1 MSSRTSA
8 GALELGR
15 SAMAFVGDE
24 GLRYIGAFLITFGAA
39 WALTPVAGR
48 LAHRRGFLDHP
59 GGHSTHTAATPTLG
73 GLAIAVAFV
82 AVGIWAGG
90 ADGQLVTVLAGA
102 AMLAVPGAV
111 DDRRSLSPRR
121 RLGLEAAAA
130 VALWVVGIRAGLLGH
145 TWFDLPL
152 TVLWVMAVV
161 NAFNMIDNHDG
172 IAAVVAAMSTL
183 GIAAI
188 SADSG
193 YHLVAAFS
201 LSVAGACLGFFV
213 HNKPPATIFLG
224 DAGSMFLGFLVAAL
238 ALKVDLPQ
246 GSWIVRLSV
255 ATLLVAVPLFDEA
268 LVVLARLR
276 EHRPVML
283 GSTDHSAHR
292 LRALGWSKNRV
303 VVTMGGAQAVCSFAA
318 FGVAERATDV
328 LAVAALFVLA
338 AVALTVLATALKM
351 PTPRREAGAI
361 GLVGSFAHGK

>member
-1 MSSRTSA
+1 MSA
-8 GALELGR
+8 GAWELGR
-15 SAMAFVGDE
+15 RPMSFVGDE
-24 GLRYIGAFLITFGAA
+24 GLRYIAAFLITFGAA

-48 LAHRRGFLDHP
+48 LAHRRGFLDHT

-102 AMLAVPGAV
+102 AMLGVVGAV
-111 DDRRSLSPRR
+111 DDRRSLSPRL
-121 RLGLEAAAA
+121 RLGLEAGAA

-152 TVLWVMAVV
+152 TVFWVLAVV

-188 SADSG
+188 SGASG

-201 LSVAGACLGFFV
+201 LAVAGACLGFFV

-224 DAGSMFLGFLVAAL
+224 DAGSVFLGFLVAAL

-246 GSWIVRLSV
+246 GSWVVRLSV
-255 ATLLVAVPLFDEA
+255 AALLVAVPLFDEA
-268 LVVLARLR
+268 LVVVARIR

-303 VVTMGGAQAVCSFAA
+303 VATMGGAQAVCSLAA
-318 FGVAERATDV
+318 FGVAEAATDV
-328 LAVAALFVLA
+328 LAVSALFVFIA
-338 AVALTVLATALKM
+338 AALTLVATALKM
-351 PTPRREAGAI
+351 PTPRREAEAVGA
-361 GLVGSFAHGK
+361 VGFAHGN

>member
-1 MSSRTSA
+1 MTF
-8 GALELGR
+8 LG
-15 SAMAFVGDE
+15 GE
-24 GLRYIGAFLITFGAA
+24 GLRYVGAFLLTFGVA
-39 WALTPVAGR
+39 WALTPLAGQF
-48 LAHRRGFLDHP
+48 AHRHGFLDHP
-59 GGHSTHTAATPTLG
+59 GGHSTHADATPTLG
-73 GLAIAVAFV
+73 GLAIAVAFI
-82 AVGIWAGG
+82 AVGVWAGG
-90 ADGQLVTVLAGA
+90 ANGQLVTVLAGA
-102 AMLAVPGAV
+102 TLLAVMGAF
-111 DDRRSLSPRR
+111 DDRRSLSPWLRM
-121 RLGLEAAAA
+121 GIEAAAA

-152 TVLWVMAVV
+152 TVFWVLAVV

-188 SADSG
+188 SGASG

-201 LSVAGACLGFFV
+201 LAVAGACLGFFV

-224 DAGSMFLGFLVAAL
+224 DGGSLFLGFLVAAL

-246 GSWIVRLSV
+246 GSWVVRLSV
-255 ATLLVAVPLFDEA
+255 AALLVAVPLFDEA
-268 LVVLARLR
+268 LVVLARVR

-303 VVTMGGAQAVCSFAA
+303 VVTMGGAQAACSLVA
-318 FGVAERATDV
+318 FGVAEAATNV
-328 LAVAALFVLA
+328 LALSALFVLV

>member
-1 MSSRTSA
+1 M
-8 GALELGR
+8 ALT
-15 SAMAFVGDE
+15 GDE
-24 GLRYIGAFLITFGAA
+24 GARYAGAFLITFGAA
-39 WALTPVAGR
+39 WALTPLAGGF
-48 LAHRRGFLDHP
+48 AHRHGFLDQP
-59 GGHSTHTAATPTLG
+59 GGHSTHSAATPTLG
-73 GLAIAVAFV
+73 GLAIALAFV

-102 AMLAVPGAV
+102 TMLAVVGAF
-111 DDRRSLSPRR
+111 DDRRSLSPWL

-130 VALWVVGIRAGLLGH
+130 VALWVVGVRAGLLGH

-172 IAAVVAAMSTL
+172 IAALVAAMSTL

-188 SADSG
+188 SISSG

-201 LSVAGACLGFFV
+201 LAVAGACLGFFV

-238 ALKVDLPQ
+238 ALKVDLPE
-246 GSWIVRLSV
+246 GSWVVRLAV
-255 ATLLVAVPLFDEA
+255 AALLVAVPLFDEA
-268 LVVLARLR
+268 LVVVARIR

-292 LRALGWSKNRV
+292 LRALGWSKNQV
-303 VVTMGGAQAVCSFAA
+303 VVTMGGAQAVCSIAA
-318 FGVAERATDV
+318 FGVAEAATNM
-328 LAVAALFVLA
+328 LAFSALFVVAALALGLLA
-338 AVALTVLATALKM
+338 MALKM
-351 PTPRREAGAI
+351 PTPRREAGA
-361 GLVGSFAHGK
+361 VGTVGFARGK

>member
-1 MSSRTSA
+1 
-8 GALELGR
+8 
-15 SAMAFVGDE
+15 MAFAGDD
-24 GLRYIGAFLITFGAA
+24 GLRYLGAFLITFGAA
-39 WALTPVAGR
+39 WALTPLAGR
-48 LAHRRGFLDHP
+48 FAHRHGFLDQP
-59 GGHSTHTAATPTLG
+59 GGHSTHTTATPTLG
-73 GLAIAVAFV
+73 GLAVAAAFV
-82 AVGIWAGG
+82 LVGVWAGG

-102 AMLAVPGAV
+102 VMLAVVGAL
-111 DDRRSLSPRR
+111 DDRRSLSPWL

-130 VALWVVGIRAGLLGH
+130 VALWAVGVRAGLLGH

-172 IAAVVAAMSTL
+172 VAALVAAMSTL

-201 LSVAGACLGFFV
+201 LAIAGACLGFFV
-213 HNKPPATIFLG
+213 HNRPPAKIFLG
-224 DAGSMFLGFLVAAL
+224 DAGSMLLGFLVAAL

-246 GSWIVRLSV
+246 GSWIVRLAV
-255 ATLLVAVPLFDEA
+255 AALLVAVPLFDEA
-268 LVVLARLR
+268 LVVLARIR

-303 VVTMGGAQAVCSFAA
+303 VVTMGGAQAVCSLVA
-318 FGVAERATDV
+318 FGVAEAATNV
-328 LAVAALFVLA
+328 LAISALFVLA
-338 AVALTVLATALKM
+338 AAALTLLATALKTQM
-351 PTPRREAGAI
+351 PRSKAGAI
-361 GLVGSFAHGK
+361 GTVGFAHGK